1 MDAPYRRITVAI
13 DGSANALNAT
23 RFAIAI
29 ARGSARLRLL
39 AVVDD
44 VAACLPEAEGAV
56 VDPGP
61 LLAAL
66 ADEADASLLRA
77 QLLGEHANLETTSV
91 VVHGRP
97 ADGVLSDAS
106 HADLI
111 VMGTQGRAGIARVL
125 FGSVAEAVVR
135 QSPVPVVAV
144 HGGDA
149 NFEGPIALAYDA
161 TPAADA
167 ALHEALRIARAFDV
181 PLVVVHATPDRAAGT
196 DPTETLTQAARRAAE
211 AGVTTKLVQLRGE
224 AASAVIRAAH
234 AEHARLIVTGTH
246 GHLQIERM
254 FIGSVASGLLE
265 RAHVPVLSVAPAAI
279 PATR

>member
-1 MDAPYRRITVAI
+1 MEAPYRRITVAI

-23 RFAIAI
+23 HFAVVM
-29 ARGSARLRLL
+29 ARASARLRLL

-66 ADEADASLLRA
+66 ADEADAALRRA
-77 QLLGEHANLETTSV
+77 QALGEGARLETSSV
-91 VVHGRP
+91 VMHGRP
-97 ADGVLSDAS
+97 ADCILAEAA

-111 VMGTQGRAGIARVL
+111 VMGTQGRTGVARVL

-149 NFEGPIALAYDA
+149 NFEGPIAVAYDA

-181 PLVVVHATPDRAAGT
+181 PLIVVHATPDRAAGA
-196 DPTETLTQAARRAAE
+196 DPSEPLAQAARRAAD
-211 AGVTTKLVQLRGE
+211 AGVTVKLVQLRGE

-246 GHLQIERM
+246 GHAQIERM
-254 FIGSVASGLLE
+254 LIGSVASGLLE
-265 RAHVPVLSVAPAAI
+265 RADVPVLSVAPAAI